1 MKRRLA
7 LLPLVSSLMFAGAA
21 NAHQIWLEQ
30 TSKTANLYFGEF
42 GENLREASL
51 GLLDKFIKPSATL
64 SGAKGD
70 QALTLNKEAGSFAL
84 SARAGKNESI
94 TAEEANYPGFEK
106 KTGETLVRSIW
117 TPAARLVTSDA
128 AQTPTLTL
136 DLVPSGQ
143 PGEFKVY
150 YKGQPLPKAKVGIIV
165 QSGWA
170 KEAVSDEQ
178 GAVKFELPW
187 QGTYVL
193 EVHHTDKTAGERDG
207 KPYDVASFVTTL
219 SLAQTKGIKAVAAG
233 PAAKPN
239 K

>member
-1 MKRRLA
+1 MHCRHAQARTKA
-7 LLPLVSSLMFAGAA
+7 LLLKK
-21 NAHQIWLEQ
+21 Q
-30 TSKTANLYFGEF
+30 TIQ
-42 GENLREASL
+42 AS
-51 GLLDKFIKPSATL
+51 
-64 SGAKGD
+64 
-70 QALTLNKEAGSFAL
+70 
-84 SARAGKNESI
+84 R
-94 TAEEANYPGFEK
+94 K

-165 QSGWA
+165 QSGWP

-193 EVHHTDKTAGERDG
+193 EVHHTDNTAGERDG

>member
-7 LLPLVSSLMFAGAA
+7 LLPLVSALVFAGAA
-21 NAHQIWLEQ
+21 HAHQIWLEQ
-30 TSKTANLYFGEF
+30 TPKAANLYFGEF
-42 GENLREASL
+42 GENLRETSP
-51 GLLDKFIKPSATL
+51 GLLDKFVKPTATL
-64 SGAKGD
+64 SSAKGD
-70 QALTLNKEAGSFAL
+70 QVLTLNKQANAFTL
-84 SARAGKNESI
+84 SAPAGKNETI
-94 TAEEANYPGFEK
+94 TVEETNYPGFEK
-106 KTGETLVRSIW
+106 KTGETVVRSIW

-128 AQTPTLTL
+128 AQAPKLTL
-136 DLVPSGQ
+136 DLVPNGK

-150 YKGQPLPKAKVGIIV
+150 YKGQALPKAKVGIIV

-170 KEAVSDEQ
+170 KEATSDEQ
-178 GAVKFELPW
+178 GIVKFNLPW

-233 PAAKPN
+233 PAATPN